1 MLITKSVSSTDAP
14 APIAEAPSTISDE
27 ESTTDTSA
35 PIDEAPAPMPD
46 GDFTTDAPEPIT
58 ETPANVTYEETLTP
72 HNQSLSGMFNT
83 T

>member
-1 MLITKSVSSTDAP
+1 MLITKSVSTTDAP
-14 APIAEAPSTISDE
+14 APIAEAPATMSDD

-46 GDFTTDAPEPIT
+46 GDFTTDAPVPFT
-58 ETPANVTYEETLTP
+58 ETLALIPYEETLTP
-72 HNQSLSGMFNT
+72 HNQTISGMFNT